1 MAGLGDFTSMC
12 VGSVKGVAGGIKTA
26 GSGFGQLF
34 GNMGSL
40 IKRT

>member
-1 MAGLGDFTSMC
+1 MGLGDFTSMC
-12 VGSVKGVAGGIKTA
+12 VDSVKGVSTGIKTA

-34 GNMGSL
+34 GNMGNL

>member
-1 MAGLGDFTSMC
+1 MGLGDFTSMC
-12 VGSVKGVAGGIKTA
+12 VDSVKGVSTGIKVA

-34 GNMGSL
+34 GGMGSL